1 MAKTKTQRHNYTPRK
16 RPNWPVA
23 LIPVDATR
31 TAFLRSM
38 ANRRF
43 NRMHRLLSRNRK
55 WGGFNYAG

>member
-43 NRMHRLLSRNRK
+43 NGQQDAPAPVTEPQVG
-55 WGGFNYAG
+55 WI